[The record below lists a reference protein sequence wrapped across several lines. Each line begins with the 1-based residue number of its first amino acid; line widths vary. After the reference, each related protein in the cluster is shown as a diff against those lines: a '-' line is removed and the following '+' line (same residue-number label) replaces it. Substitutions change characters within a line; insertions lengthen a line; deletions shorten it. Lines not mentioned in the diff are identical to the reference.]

1 MSGDGTSP
9 DVGSYQLSADD
20 NDRVFRRDIVP
31 SELELVPAQEQP
43 IVVFLIGQ
51 PGAGKSATADEIR
64 DVFGDG
70 GFVEVDRDIYSVDI
84 YEAYHPRYAEIL
96 GLDDKLMAA
105 AVGPDGRAWMAKVQD
120 YVRAHRLHALVHEI
134 AQNPDYLVATAT
146 KYRNAGYQVAVVVLA
161 VPEGISRQG
170 ILDRYFQQV
179 ADRGA
184 GRLSVPEKAAES
196 YARIPEGAA
205 RLEADKVADAVAVF
219 RRGLNPAG
227 ASYWNH
233 QTAAGKWQNPPR
245 IAAAIHAERQTVT
258 PQEMAD
264 FAARQIRLRAVGAAE
279 FGDEL
284 ATIENLVSALT
295 PADSTPTAHPARRA
309 AGVFAVQV
317 EHGAAQAVR
326 QTAMMVRVE
335 LVATAYSMRPQGPA
349 EVVDDLVHLSR
360 LVEMPAVPP
369 AGAEMYVAPSTD
381 SLSVEHTVWHA
392 EARAGE
398 PHVQVYLSPID
409 LDALGDK
416 AEALAMLISAGWD
429 AST

>member
-1 MSGDGTSP
+1 LSSDDTSP
-9 DVGSYQLSADD
+9 DIESYQLSADD

-31 SELELVPAQEQP
+31 SELELVPSQEQP

-64 DVFGDG
+64 DVFGDS
-70 GFVEVDRDIYSVDI
+70 GFVEVDSDIYSDDI

-96 GLDDKLMAA
+96 GLDDTLMAA
-105 AVGPDGRAWMAKVQD
+105 AIGPDGRAWMAKVQD
-120 YVRAHRLHALVHEI
+120 YVRAHRLNALVHEI

-146 KYRNAGYQVAVVVLA
+146 KYRAAGYQIAVVLA
-161 VPEGISRQG
+161 VPDGISRQG

-233 QTAAGKWQNPPR
+233 RTAAGDWQNPPR
-245 IAAAIHAERQTVT
+245 IAAAIQAERQKVT

-264 FAARQIRLRAVGAAE
+264 FASRQIRLRAVGAAE

-284 ATIENLVSALT
+284 ATIENLVFSLT
-295 PADSTPTAHPARRA
+295 QTDSTLTAHPASRA
-309 AGVFAVQV
+309 AGVFGVQV
-317 EHGAAQAVR
+317 DQVIRAAGSPGGSPGAPGAAV
-326 QTAMMVRVE
+326 T
-335 LVATAYSMRPQGPA
+335 RPAQ
-349 EVVDDLVHLSR
+349 R
-360 LVEMPAVPP
+360 
-369 AGAEMYVAPSTD
+369 
-381 SLSVEHTVWHA
+381 
-392 EARAGE
+392 RR
-398 PHVQVYLSPID
+398 
-409 LDALGDK
+409 
-416 AEALAMLISAGWD
+416 
-429 AST
+429 